1 MKKIM
6 LVGEWKSGK
15 SSLIRCLSGGDYH
28 PRKVFALDYHGC
40 FINTPSEFLEN
51 RRFYPSLITA
61 SADCGALLFVQAADR
76 CTSQLPPQFAS
87 MFNRLVLGVVTKI
100 DLPGARVPL
109 ARRFLGNAG
118 VRRILEVSAV
128 TGAGIVDLKLAL
140 GGLPG

>member
-15 SSLIRCLSGGDYH
+15 SSLIRCLSGGDYR

-76 CTSQLPPQFAS
+76 STSQLPPQFAS
-87 MFNRLVLGVVTKI
+87 MFNRLVLGVVTRI
-100 DLPGARVPL
+100 DLPEARVDL
-109 ARRFLGNAG
+109 ARRFLENAG

-128 TGAGIVDLKLAL
+128 TGAGLAELKTAL
-140 GGLPG
+140 GELPA